1 MTSDRTKGAQVT
13 IEDNRALAL
22 AWLEMRGELR
32 DEDALALMA
41 DDATHWVPPSLAPK
55 VARGKEELRELWS
68 PVLHAFEGPFEVTI
82 LGTTAEGNRVAVE
95 VEARGTLK
103 NGRLYHNFYHHL
115 FVIEDGKVQS
125 LREHMDSQYTA
136 QTLLPFFEEVAGSA
150 AAPSSA

>member
-1 MTSDRTKGAQVT
+1 MT

-22 AWLEMRGELR
+22 AWLAAQTEGRH
-32 DEDALALMA
+32 DDALALTA
-41 DDATHWVPPSLAPK
+41 DDATHWVAPSLTPD

-68 PVLHAFEGPFEVTI
+68 AMPALFHLPLEVTI

-95 VEARGTLK
+95 LEVRGTLK
-103 NGRLYHNFYHHL
+103 NGRPYHNVYHHL

-136 QTLLPFFEEVAGSA
+136 QTVLPLYEQVSGSA
-150 AAPSSA
+150 GAPSSA